1 MLFSRVER
9 KAVPIHDWT
18 RVDAGLFHAFRFG
31 WITTLSGALNRGVLP
46 SDYFALIERRTRGA
60 IDDFLDLQ
68 LPPENGAP
76 SGATRGIAAAKIPP
90 RTGLVR
96 RFESE
101 ANLYARR
108 ADRITI
114 RDEEGRVV
122 ALIEIV
128 SPGHKGSTNPFRSF
142 VQKTSSLILEGIHVL
157 VIDVFPPGKR
167 DPQGIHKAIW
177 DEIEEEDFD
186 LPADKPLVLA
196 AYEAGLS
203 PVAYVEP
210 IAVGDVL
217 PEMPIFLEEGYYVP
231 TPLEATYQTAW
242 NHFPAALKGLLK
254 TPPGNL

>member
-31 WITTLSGALNRGVLP
+31 WITTLSGAPNRGALP

-68 LPPENGAP
+68 LPPENGCAVRSDP
-76 SGATRGIAAAKIPP
+76 RHRRSQDPALRWSGQC
-90 RTGLVR
+90 
-96 RFESE
+96 FESE
-101 ANLYARR
+101 ANLYARK
-108 ADRITI
+108 ADRITV
-114 RDEEGRVV
+114 RHEEGRIV
-122 ALIEIV
+122 AVIEIV
-128 SPGHKGSTNPFRSF
+128 SPGNKGSTNPFRTF
-142 VQKTSSLILEGIHVL
+142 VEKTSALIAEGIHVL
-157 VIDVFPPGKR
+157 VIDLFPPTKR

-217 PEMPIFLEEGYYVP
+217 PDMPIFLEEGYYVP

-242 NHFPAALKGLLK
+242 NYFPAALKGLLK